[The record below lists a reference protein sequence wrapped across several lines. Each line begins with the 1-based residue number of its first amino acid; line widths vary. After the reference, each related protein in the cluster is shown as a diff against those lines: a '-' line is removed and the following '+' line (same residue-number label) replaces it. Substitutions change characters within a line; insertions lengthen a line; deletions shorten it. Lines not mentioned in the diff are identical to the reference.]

1 MSAAPSL
8 VPLRVLP
15 MPGPRMSPTPLPG
28 EPFPVEDCSPRFIQS
43 SLAFDDIDVDD
54 EPRPV
59 PPLPDPAPL
68 AGPIAQ
74 ALVEVLAG
82 RRPVI
87 QLVRWTSPAVYA
99 ALTTRAAVA
108 TRRRLSRP
116 GSPVRVTVRRV
127 IVTRPSDHVAEVAIV
142 VIDGSR
148 VRAIAFQLRG
158 ERGRWTVQA
167 LQVG

>member
-8 VPLRVLP
+8 APLRVLP
-15 MPGPRMSPTPLPG
+15 MPRPRMSPTPLPG
-28 EPFPVEDCSPRFIQS
+28 EPFPAQDSFPHFVQGA
-43 SLAFDDIDVDD
+43 LAFDELDIDD
-54 EPRPV
+54 EPRPD
-59 PPLPDPAPL
+59 PPLPDPTEL

-74 ALVEVLAG
+74 GLVEVLAG
-82 RRPVI
+82 RRPAV
-87 QLVRWTSPAVYA
+87 QMVRWTSPAVYA

-108 TRRRLSRP
+108 ARRRLSRP
-116 GSPVRVTVRRV
+116 GSAVRVTVRRV
-127 IVTRPSDHVAEVAIV
+127 IVTRPSEHVAEVAIV

-148 VRAIAFQLRG
+148 VRAIAFQLLG

>member
-1 MSAAPSL
+1 MSASPSL
-8 VPLRVLP
+8 APLRVLP

-28 EPFPVEDCSPRFIQS
+28 ELFPVEDSFPRFIQG
-43 SLAFDDIDVDD
+43 SLAFDDIDADD
-54 EPRPV
+54 EPRPAA
-59 PPLPDPAPL
+59 PLPAPTPL

-74 ALVEVLAG
+74 ALIEVLAG
-82 RRPVI
+82 RRPVV

-108 TRRRLSRP
+108 ARRRLSGP
-116 GSPVRVTVRRV
+116 VGPVRVTVRRV
-127 IVTRPSDHVAEVAIV
+127 IVTRPSEHVAEVAIV